1 MKVILVVQFKREGHT
16 GRVQTFRVPFIFFHL
31 IQIIMFFEFPNA
43 TVAIEHITMV
53 QDNPEDD
60 SLLVWLV
67 DGSQLVV
74 KGYNRR
80 RFEQDMNRV
89 ARELQFGLR
98 S

>member
-1 MKVILVVQFKREGHT
+1 
-16 GRVQTFRVPFIFFHL
+16 
-31 IQIIMFFEFPNA
+31 MFFEFPKTNA

-53 QDNPEDD
+53 QDNLEDN

-74 KGYNRR
+74 EDYNRR
-80 RFEQDMNRV
+80 RFAQDMNRV